1 MYFYEAQTNMAHRQR
16 TNCKC
21 WRNYI
26 VYLLHVICALS
37 LPLSLPVSVCV
48 MCVRAYVNRIGFCVN
63 YYHLIS
69 KAAVMFCL
77 QKNKALKPL
86 KALKL
91 LFLYRSRLHNHFGQK
106 SLSLLFP
113 NVSSEQQAQI
123 QSARFLASFPVPKS
137 LYGKNDFIVIELCP
151 LHAHSH
157 RHQPKSEDNQLL
169 FNN

>member
-1 MYFYEAQTNMAHRQR
+1 MVIPSMVHIAITIIFHMYFYETQTNMAHRQR

-91 LFLYRSRLHNHFGQK
+91 LFLYRSLAQSFWTKKLIATLSQREQRATSTNTIGTFSRLFSG
-106 SLSLLFP
+106 
-113 NVSSEQQAQI
+113 
-123 QSARFLASFPVPKS
+123 PKVA
-137 LYGKNDFIVIELCP
+137 LWK
-151 LHAHSH
+151 
-157 RHQPKSEDNQLL
+157 K
-169 FNN
+169 